1 MMGNIILAMSG
12 LHTLRALD
20 MYIYLLLLLLLLLL
34 FETKG
39 QQANAKAHE
48 AIDHLTSFQSS

>member
-12 LHTLRALD
+12 LDTLRALD
-20 MYIYLLLLLLLLLL
+20 MYIVLLLLLLLL
-34 FETKG
+34 ETKG
-39 QQANAKAHE
+39 RQANAKAQE